1 MATLDPYWRNQQSER
16 QTQLNQAHLDA
27 WNAMQAEEGLREL
40 DEWRRRRQ
48 GTIEAAP
55 PPSFTEK
62 VRRGFTGLLDT
73 AGMSPYMA
81 RRTSEGIFG
90 RPFAR
95 PQSELGLIEE
105 IGLAGILPHSAA
117 ALAGGEAL
125 TSAARGE
132 RGAALGYAG
141 LGLLEASGAKGL
153 NRSRKIKSPDL
164 VEFPQSEQNRKY
176 FQGILADA
184 QDSQGPLGY
193 QVSVYEP
200 EAYKNMT
207 MIASSGADGGF
218 AITPE
223 GEIVSLVKNK
233 NSPMKGFAGRA
244 LKLAKDEGGVFLN
257 AFDTELTNLYGKA
270 GFKPVSRVDFDEE
283 MFRGEIGDEAVDEF
297 MEANRKFNDGRPDLV
312 FMVRDP
318 EFEPKAMS
326 GQGGVRGE
334 YDEAY
339 DILRREM
346 GRLGY
351 LDTKKQ
357 DDLMRKETKN
367 AIQGILERFYDQ

>member
-1 MATLDPYWRNQQSER
+1 MASSDVLDFERFYSTDTSDFYNNDVEDFLSGLQSSEPTLS
-16 QTQLNQAHLDA
+16 
-27 WNAMQAEEGLREL
+27 
-40 DEWRRRRQ
+40 
-48 GTIEAAP
+48 AAP
-55 PPSFTEK
+55 P
-62 VRRGFTGLLDT
+62 RGFTQYLRDTGTDLLSNVIDPYIARGTMEGLL
-73 AGMSPYMA
+73 
-81 RRTSEGIFG
+81 G
-90 RPFAR
+90 RPFPR
-95 PQSELGLIEE
+95 PTQSAGMNFIESLGALNFDPRAA
-105 IGLAGILPHSAA
+105 IGLAF
-117 ALAGGEAL
+117 GEAL
-125 TSAARGE
+125 TDAAQGDRV
-132 RGAALGYAG
+132 GALTNAG
-141 LGLLEASGAKGL
+141 FGLLEAAGLKGARRGM
-153 NRSRKIKSPDL
+153 KIDAPDI
-164 VEFPQSEQNRKY
+164 VEFPQSEPNREY
-176 FQGILADA
+176 FQGILAEA

-200 EAYKNMT
+200 EGYKNMT
-207 MIASSGADGGF
+207 MMASSNADGGF

-233 NSPMKGFAGRA
+233 NSPMKGFAGRT

-339 DILRREM
+339 DILRSEM
-346 GRLGY
+346 DRLGY
-351 LDTKKQ
+351 LDVKAREAAQ
-357 DDLMRKETKN
+357 REDVKN
-367 AIQGILERFYDQ
+367 AMQGILERFYD